1 MYRRLTLRDFEV
13 VLAIAETGSTRA
25 ASERLHIAQPSVSR
39 TLRNLEERLGVS
51 LFTRSA
57 TGMALTASGDEFVSR
72 AYEIILRVEDT
83 SEFLQKVGKGVAGRI
98 VIGYTDDFQYGW
110 FPSVIRRFLA
120 DNPPIETLLELDYSS
135 LIAEKIARGAIDI
148 GVLSTPLPAKLTR
161 LSQHPAPSMDLGLLV
176 AADSPIA
183 ERGSARL
190 EDMVDHTVIV
200 GSLDTNSGFYI
211 QMMRIL
217 GDVRHRL
224 TFRHGIYPSAMM
236 VNLVAD
242 GYGVAPLTPDSVPPG
257 RTDVRLVP
265 FSDRTERIENSLVW
279 RADSVTHPMQRF
291 AKAFNAVLPEQPPLA
306 FPKTS

>member
-1 MYRRLTLRDFEV
+1 MYSRLTLRDFEV
-13 VLAIAETGSTRA
+13 VVAIAETGSTRA
-25 ASERLHIAQPSVSR
+25 ASERLHIAQPSISR

-57 TGMALTASGDEFVSR
+57 TGMALTPSGDEFVAR

-83 SEFLQKVGKGVAGRI
+83 SEFLQKIETGTAGRI

-110 FPSVIRRFLA
+110 FPSVVRRFLA
-120 DNPPIETLLELDYSS
+120 DNPSIETLMELDYSS
-135 LIAEKIARGAIDI
+135 LIAEKVARGAIDI
-148 GVLSTPLPAKLTR
+148 GVLSTPLPARLTR
-161 LSQHPAPSMDLGLLV
+161 LSQHAAPSMDLGLLV

-183 ERGSARL
+183 KRGSATL
-190 EDMVDHTVIV
+190 DDLVDQTVIV
-200 GSLDTNSGFYI
+200 GSLETNSGFYI

-217 GDVRHRL
+217 GDVRHKL
-224 TFRHGIYPSAMM
+224 SFRHGIYPSAMM

-265 FSDRTERIENSLVW
+265 FSDRTARIENSLVW
-279 RADSVTHPMQRF
+279 RAENVTHPMQRF
-291 AKAFNAVLPEQPPLA
+291 AEAFNALLREHPPLA
-306 FPKTS
+306 FPKAT